1 MSNHFHV
8 LLEVPPMPEGGI
20 SDQELLQRLGDFYSE
35 AQVAEVA
42 QGNGGGAS
50 CVAG

>member
-20 SDQELLQRLGDFYSE
+20 SDDELLKRLSSTNTETF
-35 AQVAEVA
+35 VAVVA
-42 QGNGGGAS
+42 KELL
-50 CVAG
+50 